1 MRYKDLNIVTPNE
14 IIRNGFIDI
23 EDGLIKT
30 IGKDSIE
37 GISLKGLTLMS
48 GFIDMHVHGAY
59 GDDFT
64 DCDSLALNRISHHL
78 LKEGTTS
85 FLATTLTDDFEQ
97 IKRVL
102 HTISTTHYTGAK
114 YLGIHL
120 EGPFINK
127 AYHGAQDKNYIIKGS
142 IPLYESLKKASHNQI
157 KLITLAPEVQDET
170 FLKYLLKED
179 CLLSMGHTA
188 ATKEDFLKAYNL
200 GIKRVTHCF
209 NAMKTMHHRDVGL
222 SLMALL
228 KEDVICEMIVD
239 GKHVDFEAVKL
250 LYKLKPNKMVM
261 ITDSI
266 RAKGMENGTYLLGPT
281 EITLNDGIAYT
292 KESKLAGSTLFMNQA
307 LKNMHD
313 HVETNLCML
322 TKNLSLYPAQ
332 SLNLKNVGEIKVGYH
347 ADLVFLDKAFNVMM
361 TLVNGKI
368 MVNNLKE
375 Q

>member
-14 IIRNGFIDI
+14 IIKNGFIDI

-188 ATKEDFLKAYNL
+188 ATKEDFLKAYSF

-222 SLMALL
+222 SLMSLL